1 MELVARRKGV
11 KVADYH
17 ELYRWSI
24 EQIPDF
30 WELIWEYG
38 EVRHSRSYDR
48 IVDDLGKMPGCRWFE
63 GARLNFAE
71 NLLRFRDERTAIIFK
86 GEGRELRKMTYGEL
100 YREVFRL
107 SRAMKAEGIK
117 PGDRVA
123 GFMPNMPET
132 IVAMLA
138 ATSLGA
144 IWSSC
149 SPDFGVQGALDR
161 FGQIEPRLLF
171 SADGYYY
178 NGKRFDS
185 LEKMKGLLERI
196 PPSKR

>member
-1 MELVARRKGV
+1 MKKPLWVPGEKRRQEANLTAFMELVARRKGV

-71 NLLRFRDERTAIIFK
+71 NLLRFRDERTAIIFFIPQ
-86 GEGRELRKMTYGEL
+86 TYIL
-100 YREVFRL
+100 LLVTIFW
-107 SRAMKAEGIK
+107 RA
-117 PGDRVA
+117 
-123 GFMPNMPET
+123 
-132 IVAMLA
+132 
-138 ATSLGA
+138 
-144 IWSSC
+144 
-149 SPDFGVQGALDR
+149 
-161 FGQIEPRLLF
+161 
-171 SADGYYY
+171 
-178 NGKRFDS
+178 
-185 LEKMKGLLERI
+185 
-196 PPSKR
+196 